1 MEDTADEGQYPIAPQ
16 TEDEQENPSFPHA
29 APAVVRHGTPENLVV
44 PKPPA
49 HLAFFLEGSRI
60 PGAEDRPEQKRGH
73 KI

>member
-1 MEDTADEGQYPIAPQ
+1 MEDAADEGQYPIAPQ
-16 TEDEQENPSFPHA
+16 TEDEQENPPFPHA